1 MSRNAL
7 RPRPPYGSMLKGQQP
22 AKATKAPAKTPAA
35 KAAKAKDKKTAK
47 AKKKGRGERDE
58 KHLAAVRRCPCLA
71 CGFDNGGAGC
81 GEAHHLRKG
90 AKAGMGQR
98 PSDYRTVPLDH
109 GCHMKEHEGTETFWK
124 AHGFTLD
131 QLETVMDGLKAV
143 SPGIEAMRLV
153 ITVARRNGGANDPHY
168 RED

>member
-7 RPRPPYGSMLKGQQP
+7 RPRPPYGSLLKSSQP
-22 AKATKAPAKTPAA
+22 AKAGKTVKAPAA

-90 AKAGMGQR
+90 AKAGMGQK
-98 PSDYRTVPLDH
+98 PSDYRAIPLDH
-109 GCHMKEHEGTETFWK
+109 SCHMKEHEGTDTFWK
-124 AHGFTLD
+124 AHGFTFEH
-131 QLETVMDGLKAV
+131 LESIMAELKGL
-143 SPGIEAMRLV
+143 SPDVEAMREV
-153 ITVARRNGGANDPHY
+153 ITVERRGLT
-168 RED
+168 